1 MTTGTASNWRPLFR
15 ALFTFLFVIAALC
28 AMPRNARAQV
38 YVANR
43 HTDGSWVISKYTDRG
58 CVINDKLVTL
68 PHTPSGVAVSDDN
81 LFVADPG
88 AGTIGKYDADTGA
101 VINASLITG
110 LTRPVGLVVLGKNLF
125 VANIDSVGKYDAD
138 TGAVIKANFI
148 QDDGMRYL
156 TGLAVSSNDLFV
168 THSQGV
174 GRFSPDDGSGL
185 SNFIYLSFPFGLAI
199 YGSKLFVSEPNT
211 GTIYEYRIDDPNH
224 PLTFMSG
231 LNSPTYL
238 TLSDDDLY
246 IVDSGSVGAY
256 NADNGDSIIYRENLI
271 IGLHAPAG
279 IAVK

>member
-1 MTTGTASNWRPLFR
+1 MSRD
-15 ALFTFLFVIAALC
+15 
-28 AMPRNARAQV
+28 ARAQV

-58 CVINDKLVTL
+58 CVINDNLVTL
-68 PHTPSGVAVSDDN
+68 PSAPSGVAVSGDN
-81 LFVADPG
+81 LFVADPV

-110 LTRPVGLVVLGKNLF
+110 LTRPVGLMVLGKSLF
-125 VANIDSVGKYDAD
+125 VANTDSVGKYDAD

-148 QDDGMRYL
+148 QDGGMRFL

-168 THSQGV
+168 AHSDGV

-185 SNFIYLSFPFGLAI
+185 SDFIRLSSPFGLAI
-199 YGSKLFVSEPNT
+199 YGLKLFVSKPNT
-211 GTIYEYRIDDPNH
+211 GTIYEYGIDDPDH
-224 PLTFMSG
+224 PQTFMSG
-231 LNSPTYL
+231 LNFPTYL
-238 TLSDDDLY
+238 TLSGDDLY
-246 IVDSGSVGAY
+246 IADSGGGSVGAY
-256 NADNGDSIIYRENLI
+256 NADNGDSIIYREDLI